1 MDFSAF
7 MEGIFFF
14 CPEPY
19 FYYDR
24 TWAESLFLCSGN
36 PNLFFSILFC
46 VLFLAGLFYMITAMG
61 GLGAEHDSD
70 H

>member
-1 MDFSAF
+1 
-7 MEGIFFF
+7 
-14 CPEPY
+14 
-19 FYYDR
+19 
-24 TWAESLFLCSGN
+24 
-36 PNLFFSILFC
+36 LFFSILFF